1 MATQT
6 AANTQSNIGIT
17 EVVLP
22 GAEDS
27 LALILPMLA
36 HLSRTCAD
44 RWFTWI
50 APKGVH
56 RDMLID
62 YGFDLTKLRLVH
74 VKNAEEALWVCWDA
88 LVAGNSQ
95 TVVASPGRLSEKTVR
110 ALECAALRGNS
121 QGLLIRYR

>member
-6 AANTQSNIGIT
+6 AVKTQSNIGIT

-22 GAEDS
+22 NSEDS

-44 RWFTWI
+44 RWLTWI

-56 RDMLID
+56 RDMLVD
-62 YGFDLTKLRLVH
+62 YGFDVTKLRLVH